1 MKYQFMQT
9 HQPEFSLKRM
19 SQVLR
24 VSRSGY
30 YRFINAKPS
39 KRAIE
44 NQRLVGKI
52 KAIHAVS
59 RHTYGSPRVHA
70 DLQAEGESCSRKR
83 VAKLMRSNGLQAK
96 MKKRFKK
103 TTQQNSKAIVAP
115 NLLAQD
121 FTAQAPDTRWVTD
134 ITYVLTEEG
143 WLYVA
148 AVLDL
153 FSRCIVGVSMSARM
167 TTDLV
172 LNALNQA
179 VLHRQPKSGLMHHSD
194 KGCQY
199 TSQLFQQQ
207 LLAYG
212 MVVSMSGTGNCF
224 DNAAMES
231 FFHTL
236 KTEHIYF
243 EQYATREQA
252 KRSIFEWVEVFYN
265 RKRRHST
272 IDYLSPMAFEKNWH
286 QQQQAVSLR
295 CVH

>member
-1 MKYQFMQT
+1 MKYQFMQA
-9 HQPEFSLKRM
+9 HQQEFSLKKM
-19 SQVLR
+19 SDVLR

-30 YRFINAKPS
+30 YRFTTATPS
-39 KRAIE
+39 KRAVE
-44 NQRLVGKI
+44 NQRLVAQI
-52 KAIHAVS
+52 KAVHESS
-59 RHTYGSPRVHA
+59 RHTYGSPRIHA
-70 DLQAEGESCSRKR
+70 ELKTQGECCSRKR
-83 VAKLMRSNGLQAK
+83 VAQLMRINGLQSK
-96 MKKRFKK
+96 MTKRFKT
-103 TTQQNSKAIVAP
+103 TTQSNPKAVAAP

-134 ITYVLTEEG
+134 ITYVSTEEG

-153 FSRCIVGVSMSARM
+153 FSRAIVGLSTSDRM
-167 TTDLV
+167 TTELV

-179 VLHRQPKSGLMHHSD
+179 VLHRQPQSGLMHHSD

-243 EQYATREQA
+243 EHYATREQA
-252 KRSIFEWVEVFYN
+252 ERSIFEWIEVFYN

-272 IDYLSPMAFEKNWH
+272 IDYLSPTAFEKNWH
-286 QQQQAVSLR
+286 QQQAVSLHS
-295 CVH
+295 VH